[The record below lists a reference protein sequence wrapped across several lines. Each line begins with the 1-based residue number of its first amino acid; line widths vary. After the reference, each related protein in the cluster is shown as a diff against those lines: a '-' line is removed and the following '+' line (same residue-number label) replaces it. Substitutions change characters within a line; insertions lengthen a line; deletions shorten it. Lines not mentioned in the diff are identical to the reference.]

1 MKDMGKKHRGK
12 SAKQLTLIEGLKAI
26 TRDSLNI
33 KLSTQEAR
41 IVKTSLE
48 IDKRP
53 VDLAAINFLI

>member
-1 MKDMGKKHRGK
+1 MGKKHRGK